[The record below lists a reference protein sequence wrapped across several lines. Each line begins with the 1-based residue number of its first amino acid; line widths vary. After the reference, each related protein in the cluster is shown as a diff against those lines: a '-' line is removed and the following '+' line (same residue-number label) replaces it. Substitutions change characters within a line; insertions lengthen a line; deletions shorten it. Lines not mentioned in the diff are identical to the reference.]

1 MVLQLLLV
9 AALGSLAGIGVAI
22 ATFGGFGN
30 VVSAVLGLRWNQ
42 PVNVLAAVM
51 TVAGMLLIIGLVGL
65 WISSA
70 YKRITVLDAL
80 RGGMGAHNFKKNYFS
95 FEKTPLPISLVL
107 ALKDTFGGLG
117 RNLLMVFISAILV
130 ISTLIGFGMVENF
143 AKDSNSLMKLMA
155 FELCTDDV
163 SVDQGKEDISDDLRA
178 LPGVENVLVN
188 LGFEPTVRKGDQE
201 GAVYVYAADDVK
213 NTRSTNL
220 LEGRLPEKENEILVT
235 LGVANDFGIKVG
247 DVVEIE
253 LSGKKAE
260 YLVTG
265 INQRVERMGR
275 SIIMRISGAEKIFPG
290 DVISGYQYFVTAKEG
305 VSFEALKAQVE
316 AYAKTKGITVHNDD
330 MLASMDS
337 TIASVVAALKAICV
351 VIAVLTIIIV
361 IFVESLVIRAK
372 IAKEWRGLGIS
383 KALGQTS
390 GGLITQIMLS
400 NIPAILT
407 GAILGGLLS
416 PLVGGNMIKAA
427 FSLFAVK
434 KVDFQIPAQY
444 VLLTIA
450 GIVIVAAFTSATAG
464 LKVRKLKP
472 VTMITEE

>member
-1 MVLQLLLV
+1 M
-9 AALGSLAGIGVAI
+9 
-22 ATFGGFGN
+22 
-30 VVSAVLGLRWNQ
+30 
-42 PVNVLAAVM
+42 
-51 TVAGMLLIIGLVGL
+51 
-65 WISSA
+65 
-70 YKRITVLDAL
+70 
-80 RGGMGAHNFKKNYFS
+80 
-95 FEKTPLPISLVL
+95 
-107 ALKDTFGGLG
+107 
-117 RNLLMVFISAILV
+117 
-130 ISTLIGFGMVENF
+130 
-143 AKDSNSLMKLMA
+143 
-155 FELCTDDV
+155 
-163 SVDQGKEDISDDLRA
+163 
-178 LPGVENVLVN
+178 
-188 LGFEPTVRKGDQE
+188 
-201 GAVYVYAADDVK
+201 
-213 NTRSTNL
+213 
-220 LEGRLPEKENEILVT
+220 
-235 LGVANDFGIKVG
+235 
-247 DVVEIE
+247 
-253 LSGKKAE
+253 
-260 YLVTG
+260 
-265 INQRVERMGR
+265 
-275 SIIMRISGAEKIFPG
+275 
-290 DVISGYQYFVTAKEG
+290 
-305 VSFEALKAQVE
+305 
-316 AYAKTKGITVHNDD
+316 HNDD

-372 IAKEWRGLGIS
+372 IAREWRGLGIS

-434 KVDFQIPAQY
+434 KVDFHIPAQY

>member
-1 MVLQLLLV
+1 MIDF
-9 AALGSLAGIGVAI
+9 AEPALG
-22 ATFGGFGN
+22 
-30 VVSAVLGLRWNQ
+30 
-42 PVNVLAAVM
+42 VN
-51 TVAGMLLIIGLVGL
+51 
-65 WISSA
+65 
-70 YKRITVLDAL
+70 DL
-80 RGGMGAHNFKKNYFS
+80 RGGSSLRKPLDFFPVIRHNDAVIKSESWRTMDKKTELLRSLKFLLFS
-95 FEKTPLPISLVL
+95 VSAGIIEIVAFALLNETLGWPYWPCYLIALVL
-107 ALKDTFGGLG
+107 SVLWNFTLNRRYTFRSANNAPVAMAKVFLFYLIFTPASTLFGNWLAEGLG
-117 RNLLMVFISAILV
+117 WN
-130 ISTLIGFGMVENF
+130 
-143 AKDSNSLMKLMA
+143 K
-155 FELCTDDV
+155 
-163 SVDQGKEDISDDLRA
+163 
-178 LPGVENVLVN
+178 
-188 LGFEPTVRKGDQE
+188 
-201 GAVYVYAADDVK
+201 
-213 NTRSTNL
+213 
-220 LEGRLPEKENEILVT
+220 
-235 LGVANDFGIKVG
+235 
-247 DVVEIE
+247 
-253 LSGKKAE
+253 

-290 DVISGYQYFVTAKEG
+290 DVISGYQYYVTAKEG
-305 VSFEALKAQVE
+305 VSFETLKAQVE

-372 IAKEWRGLGIS
+372 IAREWRGLGIS

-434 KVDFQIPAQY
+434 KVDFHIPAQY